1 VVAAGPMTEAGG
13 TNNAFSDVTS
23 ADNRDGLWRDRAGVE
38 VYYLVCL
45 CCRSR
50 LEVSAGLAGQACKC
64 PTCGVGFVVPEV
76 SRLQGSLGDPVA
88 VGEVLEERV
97 APHAYAAAGGMAP
110 EVVEDN
116 SGKAM
121 VRCRR
126 CGTMGEIDANACT
139 SCGIPFTIEAGT
151 VEPAIPVDGWAIA
164 SVVLGVLSLAAGYHP
179 GLAAAA
185 VVTGLVALRRL
196 RVQYG
201 GLQGVAAWSG
211 MALGG
216 LSTALYV
223 ADVIRRD

>member
-1 VVAAGPMTEAGG
+1 MAEADNR
-13 TNNAFSDVTS
+13 NNAFSDVPL
-23 ADNRDGLWRDRAGVE
+23 DDKRNGQRRDRAGAG

-50 LEVSAGLAGQACKC
+50 LEVAAGLAGQACKC
-64 PTCGVGFVVPEV
+64 PTCGVGFVVPEE
-76 SRLQGSLGDPVA
+76 SRLKGSRGEPVA
-88 VGEVLEERV
+88 VGEVLEERI

-126 CGTMGEIDANACT
+126 CGTMGEIDANVCE

-151 VEPAIPVDGWAIA
+151 IEPALPVDGWAIA
-164 SVVLGVLSLAAGYHP
+164 SVVLGALSLAAQYHP
-179 GLAAAA
+179 GLAAVA
-185 VVTGLVALRRL
+185 VLTGLVAMRRL
-196 RVQYG
+196 HLKYG
-201 GLQGVAAWSG
+201 GLQRVAAWSG

-223 ADVIRRD
+223 VDVIRRD